1 MDEAHDIRR
10 LFSERLTRLD
20 SIEDI
25 AKFFEITRNPDE
37 NVWLYHLRIC
47 EAIDGLIAQLY
58 SLKAHW
64 NVLPPDSGGLNDR
77 Q

>member
-1 MDEAHDIRR
+1 MGEAQNMSR
-10 LFSERLTRLD
+10 LFRERLTRLD

-25 AKFFEITRNPDE
+25 AKFFEIARNPDE

-47 EAIDGLIAQLY
+47 EAIDALIAQLH
-58 SLKAHW
+58 SLKAYW
-64 NVLPPDSGGLNDR
+64 NVLPPSSGGLNDR